1 MVSRCEIGTPVHC
14 VLLWRSSQN
23 NKELCVL
30 FLNNLVQ
37 NGEVMEHNCILDV
50 FTNTDVDFRSRK
62 IECSTM
68 ILLGWTLE

>member
-1 MVSRCEIGTPVHC
+1 MGVSAPVHC
-14 VLLWRSSQN
+14 VLLRRSSQN

-30 FLNNLVQ
+30 LFNNLVQ

-68 ILLGWTLE
+68 ILLGWTLK

>member
-1 MVSRCEIGTPVHC
+1 MGVSAPVHC
-14 VLLWRSSQN
+14 VLLRRSSQN

-30 FLNNLVQ
+30 LFNNLIQ

-50 FTNTDVDFRSRK
+50 FTNTDVDFRSRE

-68 ILLGWTLE
+68 IFLGRTLK